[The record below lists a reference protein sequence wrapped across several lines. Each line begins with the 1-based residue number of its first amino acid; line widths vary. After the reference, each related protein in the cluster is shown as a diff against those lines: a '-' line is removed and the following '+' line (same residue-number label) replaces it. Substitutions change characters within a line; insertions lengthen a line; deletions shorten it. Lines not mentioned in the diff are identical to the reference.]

1 MRKLI
6 VFLTFI
12 TGLVNTYGQSLDFA
26 IISDKD
32 GFATV
37 RNSKEVNDVNI
48 IDKLENGFV
57 VNYFEREGFW
67 IAIGYEKN
75 EIQFSGFIF
84 RDRLKEFYDFP
95 EVQGRN
101 QPAQEFKIFN
111 KNIEIKVTDQI
122 FNASDHS
129 IKNYSNYKEFIELID
144 EKKIYGTNGNLPERE
159 YKAIEIKVNGVKIL
173 LPKAAIQN
181 LFEPTI
187 EYTTAFFNEK
197 SQTLYV
203 RADNSDG
210 SGSYAVVW
218 VVEKGKYK
226 QRCIG
231 VAMKFT
237 GVN

>member
-75 EIQFSGFIF
+75 EVQFSGFIF

-101 QPAQEFKIFN
+101 QPEQ
-111 KNIEIKVTDQI
+111 
-122 FNASDHS
+122 
-129 IKNYSNYKEFIELID
+129 
-144 EKKIYGTNGNLPERE
+144 
-159 YKAIEIKVNGVKIL
+159 
-173 LPKAAIQN
+173 
-181 LFEPTI
+181 
-187 EYTTAFFNEK
+187 
-197 SQTLYV
+197 
-203 RADNSDG
+203 
-210 SGSYAVVW
+210 
-218 VVEKGKYK
+218 
-226 QRCIG
+226 
-231 VAMKFT
+231 
-237 GVN
+237 